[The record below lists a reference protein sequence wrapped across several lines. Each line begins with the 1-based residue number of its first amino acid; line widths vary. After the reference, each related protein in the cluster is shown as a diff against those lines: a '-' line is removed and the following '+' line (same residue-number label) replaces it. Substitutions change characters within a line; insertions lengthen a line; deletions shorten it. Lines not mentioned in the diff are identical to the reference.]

1 MNSELEKELRGLRIN
16 VEKGTQKFGECYEEE
31 LRKFI
36 TGYDFMRLGQ
46 AINNCRWESAM
57 MGIRRVSMRAEELGL
72 ECFQRQFTGLRQN
85 IARKDVQETKNILSL
100 VIVKRIQIQNVLKR
114 FS

>member
-1 MNSELEKELRGLRIN
+1 MNRDLEKELKRLKIN
-16 VEKGTQKFGECYEEE
+16 TEAGRENFGEQYEEQ

-46 AINNCRWESAM
+46 AIQSGRFESAM
-57 MGIRRVSMRAEELGL
+57 MNIRRMTMQADKLGL

-100 VIVKRIQIQNVLKR
+100 VIVKRIQIQDVLKR
-114 FS
+114 F

>member
-1 MNSELEKELRGLRIN
+1 MEKELRDRLIGLKIN
-16 VEKGTQKFGECYEEE
+16 VDKGIETYAEQYDEE

-46 AINNCRWESAM
+46 TVNNMRWESAM
-57 MGIRRVSMRAEELGL
+57 MSIRRMSMQAEKLGL
-72 ECFQRQFTGLRQN
+72 DCFHRQFTGLRQN
-85 IARKDVQETKNILSL
+85 VSRKDVQETKNILSL
-100 VIVKRIQIQNVLKR
+100 VIVKRIQIQDVLKS